1 MSMTDDLL
9 TCARAYCEARQIA
22 LPTLSGLVLRD
33 SRTFD
38 RVAAGGSMT
47 VRNMERSM
55 QWLSDHWPDD
65 RAWPA
70 HVVRPSKSA
79 ALEVA

>member
-55 QWLSDHWPDD
+55 QWLSDHWP
-65 RAWPA
+65 AAHPWPV
-70 HVVRPSKSA
+70 HIVRPIKSA
-79 ALEVA
+79 AMEAA